1 MQGSIILWSLANIK
15 CVAANI
21 SCGVANILH
30 GAAVILRAMASILS
44 DVPDILHVQHKLGFG
59 FFKGKINFFQKV
71 SKPNVIIITI
81 INSINESSVS

>member
-1 MQGSIILWSLANIK
+1 MPPWLGVQGSIILWSLASIK
-15 CVAANI
+15 CVAAHI

-59 FFKGKINFFQKV
+59 FFKGKINFFQKC
-71 SKPNVIIITI
+71 SKIGLVAKKLVITI
-81 INSINESSVS
+81 